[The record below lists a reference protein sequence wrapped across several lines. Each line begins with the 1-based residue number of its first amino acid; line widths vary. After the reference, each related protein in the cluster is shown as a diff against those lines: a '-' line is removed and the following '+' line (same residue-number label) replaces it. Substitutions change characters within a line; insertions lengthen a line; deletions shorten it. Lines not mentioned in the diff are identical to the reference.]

1 MWACLPSFFSLFT
14 HLVVSS
20 PQHLSIIDD
29 VLVREKDRLCPWSGK
44 NKRPLPHHT
53 WTHGDPISSHS
64 SLLGSLGDAVNHCPD
79 PPAVQALA
87 GKQIASHCS
96 EFSTSF
102 SLQTSYGW
110 TDSTLSGKGRAR
122 IQYSQEA
129 SGSHWGYDQD
139 ICHSLL
145 PSKGLM
151 NGGLTQPTW
160 SPIAPWPRLL
170 QPT

>member
-1 MWACLPSFFSLFT
+1 M
-14 HLVVSS
+14 
-20 PQHLSIIDD
+20 
-29 VLVREKDRLCPWSGK
+29 VRIRGLCPITLGHMVT
-44 NKRPLPHHT
+44 P
-53 WTHGDPISSHS
+53 SHS

-151 NGGLTQPTW
+151 NGGLTQPTC

-170 QPT
+170 QPTQNSVASVWAQLTFMLIVLSP